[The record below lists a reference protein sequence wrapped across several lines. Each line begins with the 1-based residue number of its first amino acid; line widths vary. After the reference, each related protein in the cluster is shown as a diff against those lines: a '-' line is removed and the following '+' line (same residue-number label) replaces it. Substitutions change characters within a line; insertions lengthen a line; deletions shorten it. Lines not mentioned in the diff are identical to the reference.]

1 MIGLPIA
8 VFLLTRSMLLAL
20 ASVPIAMAV
29 PKRYLARMRRKRLE
43 TLETQLPDALLMMS
57 GALRAG
63 ASFPSALEA
72 VVHETAAPI
81 SQEFDLLMR
90 EIRLGIDLDIA
101 MRNVEKRIPIPDFL
115 MMTAAVTI
123 SREVGGNLAE
133 SLESVAR
140 TLREKLQMEGKIRA
154 LTSQGRMQGIVMT
167 CLPLFLMLVLRYME
181 PKAMAPLFGEPVGWA
196 TLAVIGVMEFLGY
209 VSIKQNH
216 PHRRVNHAAIHCF
229 CRQYRRDRDARRR
242 LQIDQ
247 RPDRRRAARES
258 RIPRPAA
265 GVAAPALAARQF
277 RGPSISASDSA
288 RSWSRKPICNCA

>member
-1 MIGLPIA
+1 MSLPIVLTLSFFGSLALIFLISRMGSATLRAGTRQMAGEIESSLADAFVFVNRQKAAAWSLVFMVGLPVA
-8 VFLLTRSMLLAL
+8 VFLLTGSMLIAV

-29 PKRYLARMRRKRLE
+29 PKRFLARMRKKRIEALE
-43 TLETQLPDALLMMS
+43 KQLPDALLMMS

-63 ASFPSALEA
+63 ASFPIALEA
-72 VVHETAAPI
+72 VVQESAAPI

-90 EIRLGIDLDIA
+90 EIRLGIDLDVA

-123 SREVGGNLAE
+123 AREVGGNLAE

-167 CLPLFLMLVLRYME
+167 CLPLFLMLVLRFME

-196 TLAVIGVMEFLGY
+196 TLAVIGVMELLGY
-209 VSIKQNH
+209 FSIKKITN
-216 PHRRVNHAAIHCF
+216 
-229 CRQYRRDRDARRR
+229 
-242 LQIDQ
+242 ID
-247 RPDRRRAARES
+247 
-258 RIPRPAA
+258 
-265 GVAAPALAARQF
+265 V
-277 RGPSISASDSA
+277 
-288 RSWSRKPICNCA
+288 